1 MTCRLDFGSNEA
13 IFRSDETLLKQKAFI
28 VSRLLFKDDP
38 MFEFIVAVI
47 ALSSV
52 SIFFAHAV
60 EAYFTQ

>member
-1 MTCRLDFGSNEA
+1 MTSRPDFGSNEA
-13 IFRSDETLLKQKAFI
+13 IFRGDETILKRKTFRLSGLL
-28 VSRLLFKDDP
+28 LKDDP